1 MIAAPDRSPTPVG
14 RYGNISARSTRW
26 LDIVA
31 ATCTAAA
38 LLLLLLLLMVPTSME
53 FNADSLND
61 AARTAPVIPARASN
75 PPPAMPG
82 PGMDSLISIVV
93 NGNVFSATRRA
104 PTVRFVVP
112 GQTAL
117 DMAPMTA
124 SMSPAASGDG
134 EGNGLPRLSAI
145 VAMDGERRALLQFVV
160 SDGAPRLYR
169 VNDVHS
175 GYRIVRI
182 DSNAVVVA
190 SRAGTRTLRLSQ
202 RAAPD
207 TLEKRP

>member
-26 LDIVA
+26 LDVVA

-38 LLLLLLLLMVPTSME
+38 VLLLLRLMVPTSME
-53 FNADSLND
+53 FNADSRND
-61 AARTAPVIPARASN
+61 AARAATAIPARSSS

-82 PGMDSLISIVV
+82 PGMDSLIAVVV

-104 PTVRFVVP
+104 PTVRFAVP
-112 GQTAL
+112 GQTAA
-117 DMAPMTA
+117 DIAPMTA
-124 SMSPAASGDG
+124 SMSPAAPGDS

-145 VAMDGERRALLQFVV
+145 VAMNGERRALLQFVA

-169 VNDVHS
+169 VNDVHR

-207 TLEKRP
+207 TLENRP